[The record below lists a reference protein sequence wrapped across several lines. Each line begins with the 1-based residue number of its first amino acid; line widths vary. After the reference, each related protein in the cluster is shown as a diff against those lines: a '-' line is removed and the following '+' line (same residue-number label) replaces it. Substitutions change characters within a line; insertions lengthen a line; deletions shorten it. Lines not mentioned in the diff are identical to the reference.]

1 MIIQGTGRVLWIT
14 GLSGAGKST
23 LASEVVRRLRA
34 QNKAVVM
41 LDGDELREAIGSA
54 TATAKNYGRDERM
67 ALAFQYSRLCRMLA
81 NQGLTVVIATMS
93 LFKEV
98 HAWNRHNLP
107 GYFEVYLKVPLDELR
122 RRDSKGIY
130 RRFDSGELSQVAG
143 LDLLVDEPESA
154 DWVVEF
160 DPLRSVETV
169 AEELMKILSGNQ
181 GA

>member
-67 ALAFQYSRLCRMLA
+67 ALAFQ
-81 NQGLTVVIATMS
+81 
-93 LFKEV
+93 
-98 HAWNRHNLP
+98 
-107 GYFEVYLKVPLDELR
+107 
-122 RRDSKGIY
+122 
-130 RRFDSGELSQVAG
+130 
-143 LDLLVDEPESA
+143 
-154 DWVVEF
+154 
-160 DPLRSVETV
+160 
-169 AEELMKILSGNQ
+169 
-181 GA
+181 